1 GGQVGGGSA
10 GGTPGSSSSHNN
22 YDEPDHSTSSTGAGG
37 AGGNGHKQGAGG
49 KVVVL
54 PTAALACSPACT
66 VDNGS
71 GLPQEQF
78 LKVTV
83 TLDFGLKENGSAK
96 TMTFEQPFACRM
108 VPLSSAARVTR
119 AGYRFAGF
127 WLDDGTCLYGPD
139 YKATMAMSP
148 YVAAYTLHARWEVDS
163 SILSVTSSEDGAS
176 TLGVYGNTAITLRDA
191 VQALVDNP
199 LLVGEDGRRRVT
211 FEKLDATNRVVR
223 LASQIE
229 VPAGVRSFEING
241 LCTLEPGQKGV
252 KIVTDSNAPVFD
264 FKGRPS
270 DAGGVFSL
278 ANLNIEGVSV
288 SDNWHGGAIRVQ
300 GGAAVAV
307 DACAF
312 TGNIKTDA
320 YNGGAIFVY
329 DNGSS
334 LLVSSSTFSGNKVS
348 HHGGAVYVHGGYA
361 LFVNTTFSGNT
372 AGDLGGAILED
383 GGGEIDLLNCTF
395 AGNTARTGGSIYSA
409 NSNAKITAVNCIF
422 ADAKAVTAS
431 SGEVKTHWCSMNASP
446 ATAFTASGN
455 AVTQVV
461 AGVTHVIHP
470 PRGGADA
477 DNEDAAEIYHDASY
491 DHILAVGRDGTR
503 VTLAGDAGQ
512 ANIPFIVDQLAQART
527 APTRGAVRLAVGT
540 EPVVV
545 EIDGV
550 LTDANGNPREGA
562 EVDATALV
570 SYSDGIGFS
579 TNLVIRTAEE
589 GVFGLSVPVDGSD
602 GISHNVTSVRVPALG
617 TESIEVTMAPYAL
630 KAASVDVI
638 ASPDYIELEGDDIS
652 IGNVAARSIAAA
664 KSFDARSSGSF
675 TAGSLKGFRE
685 INLEQVS
692 VSGGSLKWL
701 GGSGPAAGV
710 AFANLGAMS
719 VGGGVQTSVSSSLS
733 CGAGGT
739 QSFDVG
745 EAENDGLF
753 QLQARC
759 RNPNGGQLQIDV
771 VEGGNVAFNVTP
783 KGTVGPDG
791 TDRRLVWTI
800 PVRKGQTIRL
810 TMYGGSSAFEL
821 SSVRGQFIYFGVA
834 E

>member
-1 GGQVGGGSA
+1 
-10 GGTPGSSSSHNN
+10 
-22 YDEPDHSTSSTGAGG
+22 
-37 AGGNGHKQGAGG
+37 
-49 KVVVL
+49 
-54 PTAALACSPACT
+54 
-66 VDNGS
+66 
-71 GLPQEQF
+71 
-78 LKVTV
+78 
-83 TLDFGLKENGSAK
+83 
-96 TMTFEQPFACRM
+96 M
-108 VPLSSAARVTR
+108 
-119 AGYRFAGF
+119 
-127 WLDDGTCLYGPD
+127 
-139 YKATMAMSP
+139 
-148 YVAAYTLHARWEVDS
+148 
-163 SILSVTSSEDGAS
+163 
-176 TLGVYGNTAITLRDA
+176 
-191 VQALVDNP
+191 
-199 LLVGEDGRRRVT
+199 
-211 FEKLDATNRVVR
+211 
-223 LASQIE
+223 
-229 VPAGVRSFEING
+229 
-241 LCTLEPGQKGV
+241 
-252 KIVTDSNAPVFD
+252 
-264 FKGRPS
+264 
-270 DAGGVFSL
+270 
-278 ANLNIEGVSV
+278 
-288 SDNWHGGAIRVQ
+288 
-300 GGAAVAV
+300 
-307 DACAF
+307 
-312 TGNIKTDA
+312 
-320 YNGGAIFVY
+320 
-329 DNGSS
+329 
-334 LLVSSSTFSGNKVS
+334 SSSTFSGNKVS

-422 ADAKAVTAS
+422 ADANAVTAS
-431 SGEVKTHWCSMNASP
+431 SGEVKTYWCSMDASP
-446 ATAFTASGN
+446 ATAFTASGM
-455 AVTQVV
+455 AITQVV

-477 DNEDAAEIYHDASY
+477 GNEDAAEIYHDSGY
-491 DHILAVGRDGTR
+491 SHVLAVGRDGTR
-503 VTLAGDAGQ
+503 VPLAGDANQ
-512 ANIPFIVDQLAQART
+512 ATIPFVVDQLAQVRT
-527 APTRGAVRLAVGT
+527 APTRGAVRLATGT

-550 LTDANGNPREGA
+550 LTDENGYAKAAGTTI
-562 EVDATALV
+562 DTTATIT
-570 SYSDGIGFS
+570 YSDGTVAS
-579 TNLVIRTAEE
+579 TNLVVRTAEA

-602 GISHNVTSVRVPALG
+602 GLSHNVTGINIPALG
-617 TESIEVTMAPYAL
+617 SDTIEVTMAPYAL
-630 KAASVDVI
+630 KAASVDLI

-652 IGNVAARSIAAA
+652 IGNVAAGSIAAA
-664 KSFDARSSGSF
+664 KSFDARNAGSF

-685 INLEQVS
+685 INLESVS

-791 TDRRLVWTI
+791 TDRRLVWTV